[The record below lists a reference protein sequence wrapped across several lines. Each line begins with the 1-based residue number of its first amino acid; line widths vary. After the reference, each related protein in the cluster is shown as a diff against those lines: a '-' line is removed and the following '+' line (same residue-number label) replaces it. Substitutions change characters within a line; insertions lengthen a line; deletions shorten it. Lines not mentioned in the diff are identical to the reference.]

1 MYGCLYY
8 FTEDGAHTSQ
18 WVYNDFIGGVYGQ
31 NDKDLFVS
39 WHILALLGITGRLLH
54 MLKVR
59 PYKIQG
65 CFYIE
70 TLYWM
75 QIVFIV
81 WESYL
86 SSNLSYLVLPSLSH
100 HVFWWVI
107 TNFWSCITI
116 QNFIP
121 QLYCIIMQ
129 ITPLTRTAKMLRNWH
144 GKILNFL
151 PRELT
156 PIKVPHCSVGC

>member
-1 MYGCLYY
+1 MENIGSCLYN
-8 FTEDGAHTSQ
+8 FSEDVVHTS
-18 WVYNDFIGGVYGQ
+18 YSGYDDFIGGVYGQ
-31 NDKDLFVS
+31 NDKDLLVS

-65 CFYIE
+65 CFYIK

-86 SSNLSYLVLPSLSH
+86 
-100 HVFWWVI
+100 
-107 TNFWSCITI
+107 
-116 QNFIP
+116 
-121 QLYCIIMQ
+121 Q
-129 ITPLTRTAKMLRNWH
+129 IYH
-144 GKILNFL
+144 I
-151 PRELT
+151 
-156 PIKVPHCSVGC
+156 